1 MVKFMK
7 KIPAGTFLVPMLL
20 SALVYTIWPNLFSN
34 IGGVTDAFLGGS
46 GTNFMIGLICF
57 ISGISIN
64 VKTMGKLFKRHG
76 VLLLLK
82 LVLVIV
88 LGLSFI
94 ALFGQSGIFGIS
106 ALAFIVAMSSMN
118 PALYIS
124 IVNDL
129 GDEVDKAAIGLVG
142 LFAIPAVPMLI
153 YAIAGQGEI
162 EWMPIISTI
171 IPLLLGMILGNLDKN
186 FSTIFSTGISVLL
199 PILGWNIGQGMNLI
213 EGLQSGIYGIV
224 LVILFYIFM
233 SPLFIFDKKVLKN
246 DGIAGLSMT
255 ASAGVSASFPAIIA
269 ASNPSLAPY
278 VTAATTQVVTLAIVT
293 ILVTPILARK
303 LHQKTYKINTK

>member
-213 EGLQSGIYGIV
+213 EGLQSGIYGIL

-233 SPLFIFDKKVLKN
+233 SPLFIFDKKILKN

-293 ILVTPILARK
+293 ILVTPVLARK
-303 LHQKTYKINTK
+303 LHQKTYKN